1 MASSAANILQ
11 KQFKELTRNPV
22 PGFVVDLKDDNIFLW
37 DVAIIGSPKTIYEGG
52 YFKATMTFPEDYPF
66 QPPMFRFNKDFYHP
80 NGIPDHFSP
89 PPHPLPSPIQY
100 TVYADGRL
108 CISILH
114 PPGDDPVSGE
124 KAEERW
130 NPTQSVE
137 STLYCSVCVTLRAIS
152 CSLNPL
158 SFPSF
163 LGVLMSIISLLADP
177 NCSSPANV
185 DAGVAYRKDKEQFTA
200 IVRAQVE
207 ASKRDIPEG
216 FVMPK
221 SEADFM
227 LTAPPVIEE
236 DENFWYDSGDDSE
249 FDEDDF
255 MSDNSSQE

>member
-66 QPPMFRFNKDFYHP
+66 QPPMFRFNNDFYHP
-80 NGIPDHFSP
+80 N
-89 PPHPLPSPIQY
+89 
-100 TVYADGRL
+100 VYSDGRL

-137 STLYCSVCVTLRAIS
+137 S
-152 CSLNPL
+152 
-158 SFPSF
+158 
-163 LGVLMSIISLLADP
+163 VLMSIISLLADP

-185 DAGVAYRKDKEQFTA
+185 DAGVAYRKDREQFTA
-200 IVRAQVE
+200 IVKAQVE
-207 ASKRDIPEG
+207 ASKQDIPEG
-216 FVMPK
+216 FFMPQT
-221 SEADFM
+221 EADFM
-227 LTAPPVIEE
+227 LTAPPAIEE

-255 MSDNSSQE
+255 MSENSSQE